1 MRLRVGAAS
10 DAGRVR
16 TRNEDA
22 FALRAEQGL
31 FVVCD
36 GMGGAVAGEIASRM
50 AVEGIVRELNEHGS
64 AGHESA
70 AAERG
75 YLPRTN
81 RLAAAV
87 RRSNTSIFAEAQKHS
102 TRIGMGTTVVGAWIE
117 HNIASVAH
125 VGDSRAYLYHAGRL
139 EPLTTDHSLV
149 EAQVRAGL
157 FDREAGRQS
166 EQQNVLLRVLGRES
180 DVDVDVSEVALQR
193 GDYLLLCSD
202 GLTRMVAER
211 EMADIMARV
220 RHPQRICDALV
231 DAANRRGGTDN
242 ITVVIVQVADSWWRQ
257 VVGFVATVAPF
268 AFIARGGYVENRW
281 RS

>member
-10 DAGRVR
+10 DTGRVR
-16 TRNEDA
+16 TLNEDA

-36 GMGGAVAGEIASRM
+36 GMGGAAAGEIASRM
-50 AVEGIVRELNEHGS
+50 AVEAIVRELNGHAS
-64 AGHESA
+64 ACRA
-70 AAERG
+70 PAAEDQA

-81 RLAAAV
+81 RLAEAV
-87 RRSNTSIFAEAQKHS
+87 RRSNMSIFAEAQKQS
-102 TRIGMGTTVVGAWIE
+102 TRVGMGTTVVGAWIE

-125 VGDSRAYLYHAGRL
+125 VGDSRAYLYHADRL

-157 FDREAGRQS
+157 FDREGSLQS
-166 EQQNVLLRVLGRES
+166 EQQNVLLRVLGREA

-211 EMADIMARV
+211 DMADVIARM
-220 RHPQRICDALV
+220 RRPQRICDALV
-231 DAANRRGGTDN
+231 DAANRRGGADN
-242 ITVVIVQVADSWWRQ
+242 VTVVVVQVADSWWRRL
-257 VVGFVATVAPF
+257 VKP
-268 AFIARGGYVENRW
+268 IMNNR
-281 RS
+281 RM